1 MNKTAIKNFATWA
14 RKKLIADITYK
25 ASLMGITDQGI
36 KSALSQSM
44 PGEEAYDIGTKEP
57 YVITGD
63 AVRQRAHLARLI
75 NDRAKGSDYQT
86 AFSSVVEEVAYTWFN
101 RLIAIRFME
110 VNDYMPDHIRVLSSE
125 NGSKLEPDMVTTPFD
140 TELEFTEKEK
150 QQIIQLKNDNAVDEL
165 FQMLFIKECN
175 SLNQYLSRLFEKT
188 ADYTEL
194 LLNVSVTDKEGVVYH
209 LVHDIEEQ
217 DFDINNIGEDGRPT
231 GQVEIIGW
239 LYQYY
244 NAEPFS
250 ALYDN
255 NEKSKVEKSDLPVA
269 TQLFTPDWIVNYLV
283 ENSLGKLWTG
293 ESVPRSDF
301 HWSHFI
307 VEGSN
312 KDTISEKCRI
322 TEIKCLDPCMGSGH
336 ILICFFEKLLD
347 IYLSL
352 GYTKRDAVRS
362 IAQNNIYGFDIDK
375 RAYQLAYF
383 SLMMKCR
390 QNDRS
395 FLKEKYQVNL
405 YCLEDSRE
413 FNRNQLKYFG
423 NSLDQKSRQSLEKQV
438 IELVNLFTDEKEIG
452 SMIKIES
459 YNWNALSKFVADVDE
474 IHQISL
480 DTIGVNET
488 QDLLERIIEQG
499 IVLSKKYEV
508 IVTNPPYLNAN
519 RINATLTKY
528 ISKYYPESKQDLC
541 MAMFQA
547 VCENLLIKNGYVG
560 FITPTSWMFS
570 PKFSKIREKVVAN
583 MQFDSLVNCGTELFD
598 GKIGHLY
605 IVAWVNK
612 NTRPWKPAIAIDL
625 SEFNYSRKNEKI
637 REFYNQKNKYVFDQR
652 KFSLLPDTPVAY
664 SVSQDVLKW
673 FNCNEILGDRGTA
686 RQGLTTSDNNKF
698 VRNWYEVNFETIG
711 FNITSVNDTQN
722 CVYKWFPF
730 IKGGDFQRWYPRHD
744 FIVNYANDGRDIK
757 KSVLKKYTYLSNP
770 GFVVKNTDWYFKSG
784 ITWNDVEGDR
794 FNARYSPNGYIF
806 ADASPSYFPMDGDN
820 WLCLGYFNSIVF
832 QRFADIICQGL
843 HYSTG
848 QIPKIPYI
856 KLSEEKANEVRQ
868 LAKNSYHI
876 LQSIHQ
882 KNETEWDFIPF
893 KVTGKEY
900 KSISDQCEF
909 IHDYIDQSKEKLSC
923 NEERINE
930 IYIEA
935 AGLANELHAKSEE
948 LATSLGKYDEDVVVK
963 KILSFAVGCIFG
975 RYSLDVDGLAY
986 AGGDWDSSKY
996 STFIPDADNVIP
1008 ITDEDYF
1015 DDDIV
1020 GLLIKWLKKVYGE
1033 ETLEENLDFIAK
1045 ALGNKGNTSREII
1058 RNYFLTDFFKDHCRT
1073 YSVTG
1078 SGKRP
1083 IYWLYDS
1090 GKQNGFKALIYMHR
1104 YNEDTTGVVRV
1115 KYLHRMEQI
1124 YMSEIDRMQDMMDH
1138 SKSAHDVSVASKRKE
1153 KLQKQL
1159 KECKDY
1165 DEKISHLALD
1175 RIAIDL
1181 DDGVKVNYRKVQ
1193 TGSDGKFYEVLADS
1207 KNIMKKE

>member
-1 MNKTAIKNFATWA
+1 MRNRGNRFFI
-14 RKKLIADITYK
+14 
-25 ASLMGITDQGI
+25 
-36 KSALSQSM
+36 
-44 PGEEAYDIGTKEP
+44 
-57 YVITGD
+57 D
-63 AVRQRAHLARLI
+63 AV
-75 NDRAKGSDYQT
+75 
-86 AFSSVVEEVAYTWFN
+86 
-101 RLIAIRFME
+101 
-110 VNDYMPDHIRVLSSE
+110 
-125 NGSKLEPDMVTTPFD
+125 
-140 TELEFTEKEK
+140 
-150 QQIIQLKNDNAVDEL
+150 
-165 FQMLFIKECN
+165 
-175 SLNQYLSRLFEKT
+175 
-188 ADYTEL
+188 
-194 LLNVSVTDKEGVVYH
+194 
-209 LVHDIEEQ
+209 
-217 DFDINNIGEDGRPT
+217 
-231 GQVEIIGW
+231 
-239 LYQYY
+239 
-244 NAEPFS
+244 
-250 ALYDN
+250 
-255 NEKSKVEKSDLPVA
+255 
-269 TQLFTPDWIVNYLV
+269 
-283 ENSLGKLWTG
+283 
-293 ESVPRSDF
+293 
-301 HWSHFI
+301 
-307 VEGSN
+307 
-312 KDTISEKCRI
+312 
-322 TEIKCLDPCMGSGH
+322 
-336 ILICFFEKLLD
+336 CFFEKLLD

-730 IKGGDFQRWYPRHD
+730 
-744 FIVNYANDGRDIK
+744 
-757 KSVLKKYTYLSNP
+757 
-770 GFVVKNTDWYFKSG
+770 
-784 ITWNDVEGDR
+784 E
-794 FNARYSPNGYIF
+794 
-806 ADASPSYFPMDGDN
+806 
-820 WLCLGYFNSIVF
+820 
-832 QRFADIICQGL
+832 
-843 HYSTG
+843 
-848 QIPKIPYI
+848 
-856 KLSEEKANEVRQ
+856 
-868 LAKNSYHI
+868 
-876 LQSIHQ
+876 
-882 KNETEWDFIPF
+882 
-893 KVTGKEY
+893 
-900 KSISDQCEF
+900 
-909 IHDYIDQSKEKLSC
+909 
-923 NEERINE
+923 
-930 IYIEA
+930 
-935 AGLANELHAKSEE
+935 
-948 LATSLGKYDEDVVVK
+948 
-963 KILSFAVGCIFG
+963 
-975 RYSLDVDGLAY
+975 
-986 AGGDWDSSKY
+986 
-996 STFIPDADNVIP
+996 
-1008 ITDEDYF
+1008 
-1015 DDDIV
+1015 
-1020 GLLIKWLKKVYGE
+1020 
-1033 ETLEENLDFIAK
+1033 
-1045 ALGNKGNTSREII
+1045 
-1058 RNYFLTDFFKDHCRT
+1058 
-1073 YSVTG
+1073 
-1078 SGKRP
+1078 
-1083 IYWLYDS
+1083 
-1090 GKQNGFKALIYMHR
+1090 
-1104 YNEDTTGVVRV
+1104 
-1115 KYLHRMEQI
+1115 
-1124 YMSEIDRMQDMMDH
+1124 
-1138 SKSAHDVSVASKRKE
+1138 
-1153 KLQKQL
+1153 
-1159 KECKDY
+1159 
-1165 DEKISHLALD
+1165 
-1175 RIAIDL
+1175 
-1181 DDGVKVNYRKVQ
+1181 
-1193 TGSDGKFYEVLADS
+1193 
-1207 KNIMKKE
+1207 